1 MPFGIRPSPR
11 WRSGSSD
18 TRAMPATPSA
28 AICAAICGTPISPSG
43 VWPPVMATAPLTRIL
58 KVMVALAAT
67 AARTARLPEWV

>member
-1 MPFGIRPSPR
+1 
-11 WRSGSSD
+11 
-18 TRAMPATPSA
+18 MPATPSA
-28 AICAAICGTPISPSG
+28 AIWAAICGTPISPSG